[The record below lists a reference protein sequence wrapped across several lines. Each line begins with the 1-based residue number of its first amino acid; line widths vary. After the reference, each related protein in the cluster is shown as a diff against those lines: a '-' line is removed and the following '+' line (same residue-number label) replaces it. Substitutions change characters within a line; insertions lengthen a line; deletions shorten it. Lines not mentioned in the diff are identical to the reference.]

1 MGRIGWTLSAVLIAA
16 AVAGGMVFL
25 SYSND
30 IDRARSAVANGGRIA
45 NTAAGPLEYA
55 ERGDGIPLLSI
66 HGAGGGWDQ
75 GLTNVADLVGI
86 GFRGRPVAL

>member
-30 IDRARSAVANGGRIA
+30 IDRARSAVGNGGRIA

-55 ERGDGIPLLSI
+55 ERGDGILLLSI
-66 HGAGGGWDQ
+66 HGAG
-75 GLTNVADLVGI
+75 ADGI
-86 GFRGRPVAL
+86 RA